1 MLYGK
6 WYICKCLNNLIV
18 ETNKVKLDYMWKDCE
33 TNIDLLDFDY
43 LVDVTKKIIQNDD
56 LTPST
61 IGIYG
66 DWGSG
71 KSSLMDMVMSELS
84 EDKDVLCL
92 KFNGWLFEGYE
103 DAKVALIGSILDE
116 ISKKKRLSEKAKGV
130 LKNLYDN
137 TDFIKLSSKLT
148 KYGIDFFLT
157 GGIFTLTDITIGTI
171 KNALSSQGSEAEKE
185 EIEGVLKALKS
196 KEIRKS
202 VKSFHDD
209 FANLLKQTKIKRLVV
224 FIDELDRCKHD
235 TILDTLEAI
244 RLFLFAKGT
253 SFVIGADERQIRY
266 AVQMKYPDVEGN
278 QMDIGKEYLEK
289 LIQYPIRIPQLG
301 RKEVDFYIMC
311 LLFEKDFSND
321 IISIRNI
328 IKEGKEQNFLD
339 FELTYELIKEK
350 SEDLAERLKDTISL
364 SKQMSSVLAKG
375 LNGNP
380 RHCKRFLNAMESRV
394 MMANFRKIPLDR
406 KVLAK
411 LMLVEYFKD
420 PFYKRLAQLQAD
432 ENGKPSEIVRIEEG
446 NWDEAEILST
456 WKEDAWI
463 AEWLTNIEP
472 PLANVDLRPYFY
484 FSRESQK
491 NISFA
496 KSQNLS
502 RDAIKIIQNL
512 LSGTDT
518 LRNEAIKLASTVSD
532 FEATS
537 ILTELASKIEAS
549 TEIEKSLFQSFIEWG
564 SSRNE
569 LYIDV
574 LAILERLP
582 VDKIKVSFIPL
593 IPAFANK
600 LIDKAKIIELMTKW
614 ESQKALKSAIA
625 DEMKN
630 IK

>member
-1 MLYGK
+1 
-6 WYICKCLNNLIV
+6 
-18 ETNKVKLDYMWKDCE
+18 MWKDSE

-43 LVDVTKKIIQNDD
+43 LVDVTKKIILNND

-71 KSSLMDMVMSELS
+71 KSSLMDMAISELS
-84 EDKDVLCL
+84 RDKDILCL

-116 ISKKKRLSEKAKGV
+116 ISKKKRLSEKAKGI
-130 LKNLYDN
+130 LKNLYNN
-137 TDFIKLSSKLT
+137 TDFIKLSSKLA

-157 GGIFTLTDITIGTI
+157 GGVLTLTDITVETV
-171 KNALSSQGSEAEKE
+171 KNALSSKGTEVEKE
-185 EIEGVLKALKS
+185 DIEGVLKAFKS
-196 KEIRKS
+196 EEVRKS
-202 VKSFHDD
+202 IKSFHSD

-301 RKEVDFYIMC
+301 RKEVEFYIMC
-311 LLFEKDFSND
+311 LLFEKDFSSDLN
-321 IISIRNI
+321 SIRNI
-328 IKEGKEQNFLD
+328 IKKGKDDNFFD
-339 FELTYELIKEK
+339 FELTYELIKEE
-350 SEDLAERLKDTISL
+350 SEELANKLKDTISL
-364 SKQMSSVLAKG
+364 SKQISSVLAKG

-380 RHCKRFLNAMESRV
+380 RHCKRFLNAMELRT
-394 MMANFRKIPLDR
+394 MMADYRNVPLDR
-406 KVLAK
+406 KILAK

-420 PFYKRLAQLQAD
+420 PFYKRLAQLQAN
-432 ENGKPSEIVRIEEG
+432 ENGKPTEIMKIEEG
-446 NWDEAEILST
+446 KWDEADVLNT

-463 AEWLTNIEP
+463 AEWLTDIEP
-472 PLANVDLRPYFY
+472 PLANKDLRPYFY

-491 NISFA
+491 NISFT

-502 RDAIKIIQNL
+502 REAIKIIQNL

-518 LRNEAIKLASTVSD
+518 LRNEAIKLAPTVSD
-532 FEATS
+532 FEASS
-537 ILTELASKIEAS
+537 ILTELAVKIESS
-549 TEIEKSLFQSFIEWG
+549 TDIERPLFQSFIEWG
-564 SSRNE
+564 SSRSE
-569 LYIDV
+569 LHIDTI
-574 LAILERLP
+574 AILERLP
-582 VDKIKVSFIPL
+582 VDKIKAAFMPFIP
-593 IPAFANK
+593 PFANK
-600 LIDKAKIIELMTKW
+600 LMDKAKIIELMTKW
-614 ESQKALKSAIA
+614 ESQKSLKSAIG